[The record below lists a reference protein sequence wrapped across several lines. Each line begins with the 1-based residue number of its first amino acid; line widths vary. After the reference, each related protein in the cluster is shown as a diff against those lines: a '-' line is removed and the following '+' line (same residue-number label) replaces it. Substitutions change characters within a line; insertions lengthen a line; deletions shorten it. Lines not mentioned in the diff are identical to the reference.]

1 MTIRESAGSVQRDMK
16 VLIDT
21 NVLLDVLSDRAPY
34 AAASSKVLKLCEIG
48 KIEGYISALS
58 VPNIVYIMRKELEP
72 RRIKEILGQVSL
84 ILGIADL
91 KGDDLKKAAE
101 LDFGDYEDAL
111 QSVAAK
117 RIRAD
122 YIVTRNIK
130 DFNGS
135 RVTAIK
141 PEELLERI

>member
-1 MTIRESAGSVQRDMK
+1 MK
-16 VLIDT
+16 ILIDT
-21 NVLLDVLSDRAPY
+21 NVLLDVLTNRTPY
-34 AAASSKVLKLCEIG
+34 VDASAKILKLCEIG
-48 KIEGYISALS
+48 KIEGYVSALS
-58 VPNIVYIMRKELEP
+58 IPNIVYIMRKELDAE
-72 RRIKEILGQVSL
+72 RVKEVIGQISL
-84 ILGIADL
+84 LLGIADL
-91 KGDDLKKAAE
+91 KKDDLKKAAA
-101 LDFGDYEDAL
+101 LGFGDFEDAL

-135 RVTAIK
+135 KVTAIK